1 MKNWRI
7 KINSNKT
14 LTYLGFAARARRLQ
28 CGYNTVLQLIAR
40 RRAKLVIVASDT
52 GENTKK
58 KILQKCRS
66 AGVRS
71 RIWGTASELSHA
83 AGKDDKG
90 VFAVTDEHFAEVIT
104 EEIDRI
110 QSEGEGFNDK
120 ESI

>member
-1 MKNWRI
+1 LGNWRK
-7 KINSNKT
+7 KINSNKP
-14 LTYLGFAARARRLQ
+14 LTYLGFAARARKIQ
-28 CGYNTVLQLIAR
+28 CGYNTVLQLVAR
-40 RRAKLVIVASDT
+40 RKAKLVIIAEDT

-58 KILQKCRS
+58 KITQKCGS